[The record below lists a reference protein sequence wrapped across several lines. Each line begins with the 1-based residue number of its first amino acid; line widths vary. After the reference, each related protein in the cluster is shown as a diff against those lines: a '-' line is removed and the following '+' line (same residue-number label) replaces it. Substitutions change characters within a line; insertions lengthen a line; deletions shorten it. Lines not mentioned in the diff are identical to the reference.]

1 MNLKDND
8 RAVSCA
14 EKKGDLIVSI
24 SGEKKSFKLLAFNSS
39 EIPNMQKGRGVTLQK
54 FKSGKTLNA
63 FCADSNE
70 GIINERSKKVLLSAK
85 DLKIWLGKRAQAGR
99 IEPKNL
105 HSKI

>member
-1 MNLKDND
+1 MCLL
-8 RAVSCA
+8 VV
-14 EKKGDLIVSI
+14 KKN
-24 SGEKKSFKLLAFNSS
+24 SFKLLAFNSS

-70 GIINERSKKVLLSAK
+70 GIINERAKKVLLSAK
-85 DLKIWLGKRAQAGR
+85 DLKKWLGKRAQAGR